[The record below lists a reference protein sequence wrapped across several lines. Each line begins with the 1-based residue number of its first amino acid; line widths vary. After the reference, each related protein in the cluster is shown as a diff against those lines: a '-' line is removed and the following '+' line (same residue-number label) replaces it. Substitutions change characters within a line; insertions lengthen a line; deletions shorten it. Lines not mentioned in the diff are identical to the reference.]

1 MMDTIII
8 PKRKKTYE
16 QNKGGLEIG
25 CNNWQEEFPYAPKV
39 SAELSHD
46 NNNLYLTYNVD
57 EEYVAATAL
66 KDNDPVFKDSCVE
79 FFVAFDDKGYYN
91 IEANCAGTILMSHR
105 KGRKIDVEYASP
117 EILSKILRKPSLGRL
132 PFECKKA
139 EGNWQLMLTIPASAF
154 FKHDFK
160 NLSGVKARCN
170 IYKCGDELPLPHYL
184 SMAPIKTPQP
194 DFHQPEFF
202 TPVEFE

>member
-1 MMDTIII
+1 MNKLII
-8 PKRKKTYE
+8 PLRKLSKSTE
-16 QNKGGLEIG
+16 PLHQSIES
-25 CNNWQEEFPYAPKV
+25 NNWPEQFPYHPKV

-117 EILSKILRKPSLGRL
+117 EILSKILRKPSLGRE

-160 NLSGVKARCN
+160 NLSGVKALCN
-170 IYKCGDELPLPHYL
+170 IYKCGDELPRPHYL
-184 SMAPIKTPQP
+184 SMAPIETPQP